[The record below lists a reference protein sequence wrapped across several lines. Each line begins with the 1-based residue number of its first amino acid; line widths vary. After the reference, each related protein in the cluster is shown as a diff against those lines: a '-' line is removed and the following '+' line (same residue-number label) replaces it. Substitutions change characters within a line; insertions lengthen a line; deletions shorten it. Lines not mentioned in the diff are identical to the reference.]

1 MLVRSVLCLIVN
13 ATPIASGF
21 FDSVSQFF
29 SDLAH
34 VRPVPLAIALGFL
47 ALSLTIR
54 SRAYLNV
61 LKAAYPGTPIQW
73 RRIWGA
79 YVAGYGFNQVVP
91 ARGGDVVKLFL
102 VRGSVAGSSYPTVA
116 SSFLVE
122 SVFDFSIGIPVLIYA
137 FSQGVFPQPPDFA
150 NLGAIDIAWVFGNP
164 RPSVFIFTAAAV
176 LLLALFAFLSVRVKA
191 FWARVRQGIAI
202 LFEPKRYFREVWLV
216 QLLGWFAR
224 ATCYWFML
232 EAFGI
237 GASVRNTLLVIGCN
251 AVATLVPLTPGGAG
265 VQQALLVKVFEK
277 ARPTDVVAAF
287 SVGQQV
293 AMAAFSLLLGFGA
306 LVGIFGHT
314 SFSEVRR
321 VGKAQRAA
329 EADEY

>member
-1 MLVRSVLCLIVN
+1 M
-13 ATPIASGF
+13 ASGF
-21 FDSVSQFF
+21 FDAIGRFF
-29 SDLAH
+29 HDLAN
-34 VRPVPLAIALGFL
+34 VQPVPLAMALGFL

-61 LKAAYPGTPIQW
+61 LRAAYPGTVIQW

-91 ARGGDVVKLFL
+91 ARGGDIVKLFL
-102 VRGSVAGSSYPTVA
+102 VRGSVQGSSYPTVA

-122 SVFDFSIGIPVLIYA
+122 GVFDFTIGIPVLAYA
-137 FSQGVFPQPPDFA
+137 FSQGVFPQPPEFA
-150 NLGAIDIAWVFGNP
+150 SLDSIDIAWVFRNP
-164 RPSVFIFTAAAV
+164 RPSVFIFTAAV
-176 LLLALFAFLSVRVKA
+176 ILLLIIFAFLSVRVKA
-191 FWARVRQGIAI
+191 FWARVRQGITI
-202 LFEPKRYFREVWLV
+202 LFSPRRYLREVWLV

-224 ATCYWFML
+224 AACYWFML
-232 EAFGI
+232 DAFGI
-237 GASVRNTLLVIGCN
+237 GASVRNTLLVLGCN
-251 AVATLVPLTPGGAG
+251 AVATLVPFTPGGAG

-277 ARPTDVVAAF
+277 TRPTDLVAAF

-306 LVGIFGHT
+306 LVGIFGHR
-314 SFSEVRR
+314 SFGEVRR